1 MVRRLSRLLF
11 ACICLLAASV
21 AAAQTPAPDQLPSLA
36 RSPVYSGPP
45 LTLGEAIDTALEKN
59 PTLIALRRE
68 WDAMRLRPDQARFL
82 SAPTLAAQVW
92 QWPINT
98 LNPLNTNMYMLTI
111 EQEIS
116 GRGKRDLRAAVA
128 QKDAEIASN
137 DVAVS
142 ARQTL
147 TDLKHAY
154 ATLLVSRKAA
164 ELYSQSA
171 TVLRQLADAS
181 ESKYA
186 SGRISQQDV
195 LKPVLE
201 LSKLYDEALM
211 SRQQADLATAQLNV
225 LMGRSADA
233 PIGPLEDVPLSSDL
247 PAIGELVQLAIDHQ
261 PELQAARLAIDR
273 AKAELAIAKGDARPD
288 YTVQGGYMLTPRGT
302 DAWTGHVAIT
312 WPSAPWSRGKVSA
325 RIAETAAGVTATEAR
340 VQAVESTLRLA
351 IQQAFIRFETA
362 KQRAALIQTTI
373 VPQSRQALEVSRVG
387 YESDRIDFLTLLENQ
402 RTLLNE
408 QLDYARALGDFVE
421 ARADL
426 ERAVGVDFW
435 K

>member
-1 MVRRLSRLLF
+1 MLRRVSRLFF
-11 ACICLLAASV
+11 ACVCLLAARA
-21 AAAQTPAPDQLPSLA
+21 AAAQTPAVDRLPSLD
-36 RSPVYSGPP
+36 RPPVYSGPP
-45 LTLGEAIDTALEKN
+45 LSLGEALDAALERN

-68 WDAMRLRPDQARFL
+68 WDTMRLRPEQDRFL

-98 LNPLNTNMYMLTI
+98 VNPLNTNMYMLTV
-111 EQEIS
+111 EQEIP
-116 GRGKRDLRAAVA
+116 GRGKRDLRAAVSRKGA
-128 QKDAEIASN
+128 DIASN
-137 DVAVS
+137 DVAIS
-142 ARQTL
+142 ARQAL

-171 TVLRQLADAS
+171 TILRQLADAS
-181 ESKYA
+181 ESKYV

-201 LSKLYDEALM
+201 LSKLHDEALM
-211 SRQQADLATAQLNV
+211 SRQQADLATAQLNA
-225 LMGRSADA
+225 LMGRPVDT
-233 PIGPLEDVPLSSDL
+233 PIGPLQEVPLSSDL
-247 PAIGELVQLAIDHQ
+247 PAIGALVQLASDNQ
-261 PELQAARLAIDR
+261 PELQAARLAIER
-273 AKAELAIAKGDARPD
+273 AKAELAMAKGDAKPD
-288 YTVQGGYMLTPRGT
+288 YTVQGGYMVTPRGT
-302 DAWTGHVAIT
+302 DAWTGQVGIT
-312 WPSAPWSRGKVSA
+312 WPSAPWSRGKVST
-325 RIAETAAGVTATEAR
+325 RIAETTAEVTAAEAR
-340 VQAVESTLRLA
+340 LQAAESNLRLA
-351 IQQAFIRFETA
+351 IQQAYIRLQTA
-362 KQRAALIQTTI
+362 RQRAALIQTTI

-387 YESDRIDFLTLLENQ
+387 YENDRIDFLTLLENQ

-435 K
+435 R